1 MIRIV
6 QSWFWCLRWLTL
18 LGAFAVACLLLFTP
32 GGTAPSG
39 PPGADKVVHV
49 LIFGMLA
56 VSSRFARIGEKA
68 TLAWVLAFAACSEVI
83 QALWVPRRDGSLL
96 DLLADA
102 VGLLTGLWLW
112 KKIRGE
118 PRRRQTLE

>member
-6 QSWFWCLRWLTL
+6 QSCLWCLRWLTL

-32 GGTAPSG
+32 GGAVPSG
-39 PPGADKVVHV
+39 PPGADKVAHV
-49 LIFGMLA
+49 LIFAMLA
-56 VSSRFARIGEKA
+56 VSSRFARIGEKI

-83 QALWVPRRDGSLL
+83 QALWVPHRDGSLL

-112 KKIRGE
+112 QKTRGQC
-118 PRRRQTLE
+118 RRWSASE